1 MGKSTHSL
9 FFFFLIS
16 DAVSKTRKVNLRK
29 QIAAKGA
36 AFQLRTVR
44 NRVPPKQ
51 ITKTFAFA
59 DA

>member
-1 MGKSTHSL
+1 MGKSTHRL
-9 FFFFLIS
+9 FVFFVTAN
-16 DAVSKTRKVNLRK
+16 AVSKPRKVNLRK
-29 QIAAKGA
+29 RMAAKCA
-36 AFQLRTVR
+36 AFELRTVR